1 MFFCFYRRLIISLWP
16 NQKVSE
22 FCGHTDTALSLS
34 NRESISRLN
43 LSILQLWNSFPSLV
57 SFHFIISFIRR
68 CNTVSFQ
75 SHGSVMF
82 TSINLLSSPG
92 TLISEFGLEESE
104 PFILRSVRGGSNGVF
119 LFWLKFPFWFF
130 HYLYWINSLYGIWE
144 NLDFG
149 FVFCRLRDF
158 YSTISISV

>member
-1 MFFCFYRRLIISLWP
+1 M
-16 NQKVSE
+16 
-22 FCGHTDTALSLS
+22 
-34 NRESISRLN
+34 
-43 LSILQLWNSFPSLV
+43 
-57 SFHFIISFIRR
+57 
-68 CNTVSFQ
+68 SFQ

-130 HYLYWINSLYGIWE
+130 HSLY
-144 NLDFG
+144 
-149 FVFCRLRDF
+149 
-158 YSTISISV
+158 

>member
-1 MFFCFYRRLIISLWP
+1 MIIIEISRASHGLATSYFFKTKPRGIWNLWTHEHC
-16 NQKVSE
+16 S
-22 FCGHTDTALSLS
+22 LSLS
-34 NRESISRLN
+34 NRESISRLK

-68 CNTVSFQ
+68 CNTVSLQ
-75 SHGSVMF
+75 SHCSVMF

-104 PFILRSVRGGSNGVF
+104 PFILCSVRGGCNGVF

-149 FVFCRLRDF
+149 FFIL
-158 YSTISISV
+158 